1 MSLEKLINKMISN
14 IKIIH
19 INILN
24 NDDMYNNEFGKN
36 NKQDVFQHKNY
47 IFCVYYDK
55 AFTKNNNIQHNS
67 TSGYYML
74 SHCSN

>member
-1 MSLEKLINKMISN
+1 MSLER
-14 IKIIH
+14 
-19 INILN
+19 
-24 NDDMYNNEFGKN
+24 N